1 MKAIIRTFALVFII
15 FNCLTACTNLS
26 SKTKLYDQLGGTAGI
41 THIVDNLLYE
51 LSSNDQVLPLFTNT
65 DIARF
70 RQKMI
75 EFIGNV
81 AGGPVLYS
89 GDNMVRTHKGMAI
102 TPGQF
107 NSVVEDLILAMESSG
122 TPVAAQNH
130 LLQLLARY
138 YSEIISA

>member
-75 EFIGNV
+75 EK
-81 AGGPVLYS
+81 YS
-89 GDNMVRTHKGMAI
+89 TKQKID
-102 TPGQF
+102 QF
-107 NSVVEDLILAMESSG
+107 FS
-122 TPVAAQNH
+122 
-130 LLQLLARY
+130 
-138 YSEIISA
+138 ISNFENQISP